1 MIKYAAAVLIMV
13 LFFLNSGCSSAPEK
27 QYRVTRYLDLAN
39 TWAARGDRKRQEQK
53 LDIALS
59 NYNTAYKYAH
69 LRNDVELMGILQL
82 KKAMVY
88 ILLDKP
94 DNASQFIGHARQ
106 LQEFEGAELSL
117 PIKALEAKQA
127 FEQGET
133 RRASAYAN
141 ELSAAYEGNIE
152 KQIYYR
158 WLSWMYVKNSL
169 LPWEQM
175 NQDLTQLELL
185 KSKGD
190 LNNIEVLSF
199 AVYYNALWRVDHQ
212 APQAKQAIEQ
222 AIVHFSE
229 LELTNR
235 VRDCYGLAAKF
246 YRQRG
251 ELDKAQYFAKRQ
263 QRLSASINISNS
275 SE

>member
-1 MIKYAAAVLIMV
+1 MIKYAAAVLVMLLI
-13 LFFLNSGCSSAPEK
+13 FLNTGCSSAPEK

-39 TWAARGDRKRQEQK
+39 TWTARGDRKRQEQK

-69 LRNDVELMGILQL
+69 LRNDLELMGILQL
-82 KKAMVY
+82 KKAMLY

-94 DNASQFIGHARQ
+94 DNASQFIEHARQ
-106 LQEFEGAELSL
+106 LQVFEGAELSL
-117 PIKALEAKQA
+117 SIKALEAKQA

-133 RRASAYAN
+133 QRASAYAD

-158 WLSWMYVKNSL
+158 WLSWMYTKNSL

-199 AVYYNALWRVDHQ
+199 VVYHNALWRVDHQ
-212 APQAKQAIEQ
+212 APETKQAIEQ

-235 VRDCYGLAAKF
+235 VRDCYGLAARF

-251 ELDKAQYFAKRQ
+251 EIEKAHYFSKRQ
-263 QRLSASINISNS
+263 QRLSDSINISNS